1 MPDPVLTRPASILL
15 SALVLSL
22 AACGGGGG
30 GGSTVG
36 SSTSSGSTATGGS
49 FTGSTSTDT
58 TSTVGTSTDSTS
70 TGSTTTGSTTTGST
84 TTGSTTTGSTTTGS
98 TTTGSTSTG
107 STTTGSTTTG
117 STTTG
122 STTTG
127 STTTGSTTT
136 GSTTTTDGTAPA
148 STTPGDGLPAAG
160 YAGGCAVPAEA
171 QAEDV
176 SSPRT
181 VVGNGTPGS
190 CTSDAFVAA
199 VAKGGVI
206 TFNCGS
212 APVTI
217 TLSQTA
223 KVVNNTGP
231 KIVIDGGGKVTLSG
245 GAQRRILYMN
255 TCDPAQGWT
264 TSHCQNQD
272 HPQLTLQNL
281 TFVDGASVGEATG
294 VDGGGAVFAR
304 GGRLKIVNSRFF
316 RNQCDATG
324 PDVGGAAVRAFDQYN
339 GLPLHVV
346 NSTFGGRSDL
356 GNACSNGGGLSS
368 IGVSFNVVNSLFT
381 HNRAIGTGANPAR
394 SGTPGGGSGGAIYND
409 GNTFRLGICGSRIAD
424 NSANEGG
431 GAIFFVSNDRTGT
444 MSITDSALTANPS
457 GGFETQGLPGIFY
470 LGNGAPQITNST
482 LQP

>member
-1 MPDPVLTRPASILL
+1 MEKSLHARLPRALPALV
-15 SALVLSL
+15 SALSLLL

-30 GGSTVG
+30 SSSAELDDAASRSTRSPNNPAGGGTIPTTPTTG
-36 SSTSSGSTATGGS
+36 TGGS
-49 FTGSTSTDT
+49 APA
-58 TSTVGTSTDSTS
+58 VP
-70 TGSTTTGSTTTGST
+70 
-84 TTGSTTTGSTTTGS
+84 
-98 TTTGSTSTG
+98 
-107 STTTGSTTTG
+107 
-117 STTTG
+117 
-122 STTTG
+122 
-127 STTTGSTTT
+127 
-136 GSTTTTDGTAPA
+136 TTTTDT
-148 STTPGDGLPAAG
+148 LPAAG
-160 YAGGCAVPAEA
+160 YAGGYAVPAEA
-171 QAEDV
+171 QAESV
-176 SSPRT
+176 ASPRT
-181 VVGNGTPGS
+181 VVGNGTAAS

-199 VAKGGVI
+199 VAAGGVI
-206 TFNCGS
+206 TFNCGT

-217 TLSQTA
+217 TLNETA
-223 KVVNNTGP
+223 KIVNNTGP

-245 GAQRRILYMN
+245 GGQRRILYMN
-255 TCDPAQGWT
+255 TCDPDQVWT
-264 TSHCQNQD
+264 TSQCQNQD

-281 TFVDGASVGEATG
+281 TFVDGASSGTNAALAY
-294 VDGGGAVFAR
+294 GGGAVFAR

-324 PDVGGAAVRAFDQYN
+324 PDVGGAAVRALDQYN

-431 GAIFFVSNDRTGT
+431 GAIIFVSNDLTGT
-444 MSITDSALTANPS
+444 MSITNSVLTANPS
-457 GGFETQGLPGIFY
+457 AGFETQGLPGIFY
-470 LGNGAPQITNST
+470 LGNGAPQISGST

>member
-1 MPDPVLTRPASILL
+1 MLDPLLTRPASILL
-15 SALVLSL
+15 SALALSL

-30 GGSTVG
+30 GGGSTASSSSSSATG
-36 SSTSSGSTATGGS
+36 GTSTGGTSSSSTSTDTASTGT
-49 FTGSTSTDT
+49 TSTDT
-58 TSTVGTSTDSTS
+58 TSTGTTATGTTSTDSTS
-70 TGSTTTGSTTTGST
+70 TGT
-84 TTGSTTTGSTTTGS
+84 
-98 TTTGSTSTG
+98 TSTG
-107 STTTGSTTTG
+107 STPTS
-117 STTTG
+117 S
-122 STTTG
+122 
-127 STTTGSTTT
+127 
-136 GSTTTTDGTAPA
+136 TTDGTAPA
-148 STTPGDGLPAAG
+148 STTPTDGLPAAG

-171 QAEDV
+171 QVENV

-181 VVGNGTPGS
+181 VVGNGTPAS

-217 TLSQTA
+217 TVNQTA

-245 GAQRRILYMN
+245 GGQRRILYMN
-255 TCDPAQGWT
+255 TCDPDQGWT
-264 TSHCQNQD
+264 TSQCQNQD

-281 TFVDGASVGEATG
+281 TFVDGASSGTNAAG
-294 VDGGGAVFAR
+294 AYGGGAVFAR

-324 PDVGGAAVRAFDQYN
+324 PDVGGAAVRALDQYN

-368 IGVSFNVVNSLFT
+368 IGVSFNVVNSLFS

-409 GNTFRLGICGSRIAD
+409 GNTFHLGICGSRIAD

-431 GAIFFVSNDRTGT
+431 GAIIFVSNDLTGT
-444 MSITDSALTANPS
+444 MSITNSVLTANPS
-457 GGFETQGLPGIFY
+457 AGFETQGLPGIFY
-470 LGNGAPQITNST
+470 LGNGAPQISGST